1 MFRVTQFRVCVC
13 VRAGLKSPPHPGA
26 HVLHIHTPLGAKTS
40 SAWRGGHALSP
51 DLVFVSAPK
60 HRLFFLALDAS
71 VTDVS
76 FKELFPTVGPSR
88 VQSHVVTLP

>member
-1 MFRVTQFRVCVC
+1 MFRVTQFCVCVC
-13 VRAGLKSPPHPGA
+13 QSWTQIPASPWSPCVAHPHASGSEDVVGMERWPRSQSRSCVCIRSQTQA
-26 HVLHIHTPLGAKTS
+26 
-40 SAWRGGHALSP
+40 
-51 DLVFVSAPK
+51 
-60 HRLFFLALDAS
+60 FFLALDAS